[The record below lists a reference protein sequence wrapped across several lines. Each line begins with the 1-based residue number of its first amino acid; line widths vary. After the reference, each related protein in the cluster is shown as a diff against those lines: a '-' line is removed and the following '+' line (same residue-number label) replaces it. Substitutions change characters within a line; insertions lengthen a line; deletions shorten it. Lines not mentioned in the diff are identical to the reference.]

1 MKAVALFVLVL
12 ACAASAAAPK
22 AREEI
27 FPVLIIG
34 TNLYQN
40 AKITRTTAS
49 EAFIKFDGGMIRAK
63 LNSLPRE
70 IQEKYPPSA
79 TPDLPAGGRPR
90 RPPVFQRVPLEVA
103 LTNLETQ
110 VAILERAKENLQI
123 SPPEQDPANP
133 SSGPEMRNVLDQQR
147 RILEID
153 RNLSRLR
160 VELEQLREIKEKA
173 AARLAAATNSNWNAS
188 TNLPPPAPSTLESN
202 RPAPSNFPPF
212 GPKRPLYRNGSPFP
226 RPGRFY

>member
-1 MKAVALFVLVL
+1 MKTAALFVLVL
-12 ACAASAAAPK
+12 AFVASAAAPK
-22 AREEI
+22 APEEI

-34 TNLYQN
+34 TNIYSN
-40 AKITRTTAS
+40 AKITKTTAS

-63 LNSLPRE
+63 LSSLPRE

-79 TPDLPAGGRPR
+79 TPDLPAASRPR

-110 VAILERAKENLQI
+110 VAILERAKEKLQI

-133 SSGPEMRNVLDQQR
+133 TSGPEATNSMDQQR
-147 RILEID
+147 RALEID

-160 VELEQLREIKEKA
+160 ADLEKLKEIKEKA
-173 AARLAAATNSNWNAS
+173 AARLAAATNLNSNIN
-188 TNLPPPAPSTLESN
+188 TNPPPATSTVETN
-202 RPAPSNFPPF
+202 RPASSNFPPF
-212 GPKRPLYRNGSPFP
+212 GPNRPMYRNGPPFP
-226 RPGRFY
+226 RQGRYF

>member
-1 MKAVALFVLVL
+1 MRAIALFVLFL
-12 ACAASAAAPK
+12 ASAASAAVPK
-22 AREEI
+22 VPEEI

-34 TNLYQN
+34 TNTYRN
-40 AKITRTTAS
+40 AKITKTTVS

-63 LNSLPRE
+63 LDSLPKE

-79 TPDLPAGGRPR
+79 TPDVPAANRPR

-110 VAILERAKENLQI
+110 VAILERAKEKLQV
-123 SPPEQDPANP
+123 SPPEHDSPTP
-133 SSGPEMRNVLDQQR
+133 SPGPDLGGALDQQR
-147 RILEID
+147 RLVEIE

-160 VELEQLREIKEKA
+160 AELEKMKEIKEKA
-173 AARLAAATNSNWNAS
+173 AARLAAATNSSLNVS
-188 TNLPPPAPSTLESN
+188 TNLSPPATSTVESN

-212 GPKRPLYRNGSPFP
+212 GPNRPMYRNGPPLP